1 MALKRVTMLGL
12 FFLAACG
19 SSKNGSGELQPA
31 GGRGGTAP
39 QGAAGTNGAAGAS
52 SSGGVPGSGGIPG
65 QGGVPGSGAGG
76 TAGGPSFPGAG
87 GGAGS
92 GSGGG
97 GTAGGPSFPGAG
109 GGAGS
114 SLGGGGGTGGGPRGG
129 GPGPSP
135 SGGAGGQGAGGDTGQ
150 VLLLPSSCQ
159 ARSQSTTPYSCTL
172 SAYCDGIPYITACQL
187 VDDTRWQCASQ
198 TRYPGRIYEVEGVA
212 GVQPCAVVTGVSAQ
226 DPLTLGADS
235 CVTLTNVTGADNCS
249 ASLVCGPSVAAEFAP
264 GVRVRLARY
273 GEIECS
279 SISSPQTIDCE
290 LRFDESTRNELG
302 VFSDTL
308 ACQSILEFS
317 MLAAGPGFVG
327 PRSCLT
333 TEKTSTADGC
343 QRNEL
348 CSLPAPTTEAP
359 GYPTVEGRYADCEP
373 ASGGG
378 AACYCSAGESLF
390 MFHIASAADDGAC
403 ADTITSCEPSAAIEA
418 TGDPTCQPTSHTTG
432 ADSCEADL
440 DCTQPATI
448 DGRAVVADGRL
459 LVQCARLQQGRPWSC
474 TCASDQLTASFSL
487 GTATATPAQACA
499 QAPQACLQHIPVHLG
514 PYGPVVSPPEPAL

>member
-1 MALKRVTMLGL
+1 MALKRVTMFGL

-19 SSKNGSGELQPA
+19 SSKSGSGQLQPA
-31 GGRGGTAP
+31 GGRGGTVP
-39 QGAAGTNGAAGAS
+39 QSAAGTSGAAGAS
-52 SSGGVPGSGGIPG
+52 STGGSAASGGMPG
-65 QGGVPGSGAGG
+65 QGGVPGSG
-76 TAGGPSFPGAG
+76 SGAG
-87 GGAGS
+87 GA
-92 GSGGG
+92 
-97 GTAGGPSFPGAG
+97 AGGPSFPGAG

-114 SLGGGGGTGGGPRGG
+114 SPGGGGGAEGGPRGG

-135 SGGAGGQGAGGDTGQ
+135 SGGAGGQAAGGDTGQ
-150 VLLLPSSCQ
+150 ALLLPSSCQ
-159 ARSQSTTPYSCTL
+159 VRSQSTTPYSCTL

-235 CVTLTNVTGADNCS
+235 CVTLTNVTGADTCS
-249 ASLVCGPSVAAEFAP
+249 ASMVCGPSVAADFAP

-302 VFSDTL
+302 VFSDTP

-317 MLAAGPGFVG
+317 MLTAGPGFVG

-333 TEKTSTADGC
+333 TQRSATADGC

-359 GYPTVEGRYADCEP
+359 AYPTVEGRYADCAP
-373 ASGGG
+373 VSGGG
-378 AACYCSAGESLF
+378 AACYCSVGESLF
-390 MFHIASAADDGAC
+390 MFHTAAAADDAAC
-403 ADTITSCEPSAAIEA
+403 ANTITSCEPSAVIEA
-418 TGDPTCQPTSHTTG
+418 TGDPTCQPTSNTTTTN
-432 ADSCEADL
+432 SCDADL
-440 DCTQPATI
+440 DCAQPATI
-448 DGRAVVADGRL
+448 DGRPVVAAGRL
-459 LVQCARLQQGRPWSC
+459 LVHCARLQQGRPWSC
-474 TCASDQLTASFSL
+474 SCASDQLTASFSL
-487 GTATATPAQACA
+487 GTASATAAEACA

-514 PYGPVVSPPEPAL
+514 PYGPVVSLPEPAL

>member
-19 SSKNGSGELQPA
+19 SSKNGSGQLEPA

-52 SSGGVPGSGGIPG
+52 STGGVPGSGGSPG
-65 QGGVPGSGAGG
+65 QGGVPGSGAGAG
-76 TAGGPSFPGAG
+76 GMVGGPSL
-87 GGAGS
+87 
-92 GSGGG
+92 
-97 GTAGGPSFPGAG
+97 PGAG

-114 SLGGGGGTGGGPRGG
+114 SPGAGGGAGGGPRGG
-129 GPGPSP
+129 GPGPAP
-135 SGGAGGQGAGGDTGQ
+135 SGGAGGQAAGGNSGQ
-150 VLLLPSSCQ
+150 VSLLPSSCE
-159 ARSQSTTPYSCTL
+159 ARSQSSTAYSCTL
-172 SAYCDGIPYITACQL
+172 SAFCDGIPYITDCQRL
-187 VDDTRWQCASQ
+187 DDTRWQCASQ
-198 TRYPGRIYEVEGVA
+198 TRYPGRIYEVEGAA
-212 GVQPCAVVTGVSAQ
+212 GVQACAAVTGVTTQ
-226 DPLTLGADS
+226 DPLALGADS
-235 CVTLTNVTGADNCS
+235 CVTLTYVTDSGNCS
-249 ASLVCGPSVAAEFAP
+249 ASVVCGPYVAADLAP

-273 GEIECS
+273 GEIYCGA
-279 SISSPQTIDCE
+279 ISSPQTIDCE
-290 LRFDESTRNELG
+290 LRFDNSTSNDLG
-302 VFSDTL
+302 VFSDTA

-333 TEKTSTADGC
+333 TQRTSTADGC
-343 QRNEL
+343 QRDEL

-359 GYPTVEGRYADCEP
+359 GYPAVEGRYAACEP

-390 MFHIASAADDGAC
+390 MFHTAAPADDGAC
-403 ADTITSCEPSAAIEA
+403 ADTITSCEPSAVIQP
-418 TGDPTCQPTSHTTG
+418 TGDPTCQPTSSTTT
-432 ADSCEADL
+432 ANSCEADL

-487 GTATATPAQACA
+487 GTSSATPAQACT

-514 PYGPVVSPPEPAL
+514 PYGPFVSPPAPAL